1 MPEGDTI
8 HRAAATLRPVLVG
21 APVRRFELPRHPRGA
36 GRQLVAADLMVVGVD
51 VLGKHLLIR
60 FSDGRVLHTHMQMT
74 GSWHLY
80 RPGERWRKAPGA
92 ARAVIETDDAV
103 AVCFSAPI
111 VELLDEADLRRHP
124 MLSSRGPDLIDDR
137 TDLADVVERF
147 RARAASDTEIGVAL
161 LDQRIASGIG
171 NVYKSEVCH
180 ACSVDPFTP
189 AVRLDP
195 DTVRTLYATAVR
207 QLRANLTTARRTTV
221 PEVAPGSGTLAVYG
235 RAGQPCRRCGAE
247 IRTRRQGEQ
256 ARSTFWCPGCQH

>member
-8 HRAAATLRPVLVG
+8 HRATATLRPVLVG

-36 GRQLVAADLMVVGVD
+36 ARQLVAADLMIVGVD
-51 VLGKHLLIR
+51 VLGKHLLMR

-80 RPGERWRKAPGA
+80 RPGERWRKSPGA
-92 ARAVIETDDAV
+92 ARAVIETDEAV

-124 MLSSRGPDLIDDR
+124 MLSSRGPDLLDER
-137 TDLADVVERF
+137 TDLADVQERF
-147 RARAASDTEIGVAL
+147 RARADAETEIGVAL

-180 ACSVDPFTP
+180 ARHVDPFTS
-189 AVRLDP
+189 AVRLD
-195 DTVRTLYATAVR
+195 DATVRELYDTAVR
-207 QLRANLTTARRTTV
+207 MLLANLTTNRRTTV
-221 PEVAPGSGTLAVYG
+221 GDVPGSGALAVYG
-235 RAGQPCRRCGAE
+235 RAGQPCLRCRTE

-256 ARSTFWCPGCQH
+256 ARSTYWCPGCQT